1 MARRS
6 SAILV
11 LLAGAASAQPAPPVE
26 HVTVTGTRTRA
37 VMDQYIQNF
46 AVPTRMAGKLTRWQD
61 GVCPQVVGMKPQF
74 ADAIAKR
81 ILSVAQDV
89 GAPVGGPGCRTNI
102 QVVFTTAPQALMD
115 NVRAHQP
122 DYLGYADTASGRDRL
137 AIVTRPVQAWYST
150 ATRDLDGQVEV
161 DGQKTMGTTVD
172 MPPVPPPPAGG
183 IGFGGPPMHMDMP
196 GARIV
201 KVTGLRLG
209 DGVTSEL
216 HHVIIVAEPGK
227 LLDHEVGELADYIA
241 MLSLTQLASL
251 DVCQPLPSIVNL
263 LVKDCA
269 GQALALTDNDLAYLK
284 GLYKMS
290 PDRNARSQADQIGY
304 QMQQALEGK

>member
-1 MARRS
+1 MARLS

-11 LLAGAASAQPAPPVE
+11 LLAVAAAAAAQPAPPVE

-46 AVPTRMAGKLTRWQD
+46 AVPTRMTGKLTRWQD

-81 ILSVAQDV
+81 ILKVAQDV

-115 NVRAHQP
+115 NVRQHQP

-172 MPPVPPPPAGG
+172 LPPVQPGG
-183 IGFGGPPMHMDMP
+183 DMHVSTSAP
-196 GARIV
+196 LELSGARIV
-201 KVTGLRLG
+201 EVTGLRLG

-251 DVCQPLPSIVNL
+251 DGCQPLPSIVNL

-304 QMQQALEGK
+304 QMQQSLEGK